1 MKGFCAHPR
10 CLALLPLP
18 AVPQEGRRALRL
30 CRARS
35 LVGQCA
41 EQSCPDK
48 GPTAAALD
56 GT

>member
-18 AVPQEGRRALRL
+18 AVPQEGRRPLRL

-41 EQSCPDK
+41 EQSCPDE